1 MNDTFGWTGK
11 ILNIDLETRKIRP
24 ISLPRRTYIKYMGGK
39 GLGGYFLK
47 PHATLDWNDPKM
59 VVSLFTGPLT
69 GTIAPTSG
77 RLHLVSKSPLTG
89 LVADASM
96 GGKMA
101 VQLKRAGWDGLVIT
115 GKSPSPVGIR
125 IHNDQ
130 VSLLAANDL
139 WGMDTREVHRHLR
152 PQKAALAAIGPAGEN
167 KVRFASITADLH
179 HSAGRCGIGAI
190 WGDKGLKFIQVSGTG
205 KTRVCHPNQLK
216 KAREDI
222 LRLTAASPALM
233 GEHGFTCLG
242 TGAVFD
248 LMDNRRMMPT
258 NNFTATHFARA
269 SHLNAHAYHG
279 RYAPK
284 KHGCK
289 GCHIL
294 CKKIGHLPQNP
305 ETDLA
310 LPEFETMSHFTALI
324 GSRETGLVVE
334 ANDLCNRLGLD
345 TISMASTLACR
356 REITGEDYTRE
367 TLLELIHNT
376 AHGTGDGHCLKF
388 GSRAYAA
395 SMGRPETSMSVKG
408 LELPAYDP
416 RGAYG
421 MALGYA
427 VSTRGG
433 CHLRAYP
440 IAHEVLRKP
449 VATDRFSFS
458 GKARIIKLAEDL
470 NAVVDALVA
479 CKFVF
484 FAAGLEEYAKVFS
497 AVTGISTTAQDLL
510 KIGERIYYNE
520 RIINAMNG
528 WDARADDLP
537 QRFFLEKGSSGN
549 QIHIPPLDRNEF
561 LSTREKYYRIRG
573 LSPNGNPTPKIAKE
587 LNLEWID
594 LSENTPKN

>member
-1 MNDTFGWTGK
+1 MNLFGWTGN
-11 ILNIDLETRKIRP
+11 ILHIDLTHREITKISPGRD
-24 ISLPRRTYIKYMGGK
+24 TYLKYMGGK
-39 GLGGYFLK
+39 GLGGYYLA
-47 PHATLDWNDPKM
+47 PHATLNWDHPDM
-59 VVSLFTGPLT
+59 VLSLFTGPLT

-77 RLHLVSKSPLTG
+77 RLHMVSKSPLTG

-115 GKSPSPVGIR
+115 GQSDSPVGISVE
-125 IHNDQ
+125 NDR
-130 VSLLAANDL
+130 VHFKSATSL
-139 WGMDTREVHRHLR
+139 WGLDTREIHHCLN
-152 PQKAALAAIGPAGEN
+152 PGKAALAAIGPAGEN
-167 KVRFASITADLH
+167 RVRFASVTADLH
-179 HSAGRCGIGAI
+179 HSAGRCGLGAV
-190 WGDKGLKFIQVSGTG
+190 WGAKNLKYIRVSGKG
-205 KTRVCHPNQLK
+205 KTRVRHPNQLK

-233 GEHGFTCLG
+233 GQHGFTCLG

-258 NNFTATHFARA
+258 DNFTATHFAQA
-269 SHLNAHAYHG
+269 PELNAHAYHSQ
-279 RYAPK
+279 YAPTQ
-284 KHGCK
+284 HGCK

-294 CKKIGHLPQNP
+294 CKKLTSHLPGNQP
-305 ETDLA
+305 VA

-324 GSRETGLVVE
+324 GSTDTRLVVE

-345 TISMASTLACR
+345 TISMASTLACH
-356 REITGEDYTRE
+356 REITGENYTRKDV
-367 TLLELIHNT
+367 LELIQKT
-376 AHGTGDGHCLKF
+376 ALATGIGQKLKY
-388 GSRAYAA
+388 GSRVHAE
-395 SMGRPETSMSVKG
+395 SMGSPGASMSVKG

-470 NAVVDALVA
+470 NAVVDALIA

-497 AVTGISTTAQDLL
+497 AVTGIPTTAQGLL

-528 WDARADDLP
+528 CDAQMDDLP
-537 QRFFLEKGSSGN
+537 RRFFQEPGSSGN
-549 QIHIPPLDRNEF
+549 QIKIPPLDRHEF
-561 LSTREKYYRIRG
+561 LDTRKKYYRIRG
-573 LSPNGNPTPKIAKE
+573 LSQDGRPTPEMSRKLDLK
-587 LNLEWID
+587 WI
-594 LSENTPKN
+594 N